1 MRRCRK
7 TGCPTLC
14 GTRRKPSCADRMVY
28 YALLVL
34 FFCTVLVSTVSGIS
48 SVKNQVQTPSP
59 AMDGTHGAPP
69 WLFDVVDEHTEF
81 EGP

>member
-34 FFCTVLVSTVSGIS
+34 FFCTVLVSTMSGIS
-48 SVKNQVQTPSP
+48 SVTKQVGIT
-59 AMDGTHGAPP
+59 APDMEALQDTAP
-69 WLFDVVDEHTEF
+69 WLLDVADEHVAVE
-81 EGP
+81 EP

>member
-1 MRRCRK
+1 MRRCREA
-7 TGCPTLC
+7 GCPTLC

-48 SVKNQVQTPSP
+48 SARNQVQTPVP
-59 AMDGTHGAPP
+59 ATDETHGSPP
-69 WLFDVVDEHTEF
+69 WVFDVVDEHTEF
-81 EGP
+81 VEP